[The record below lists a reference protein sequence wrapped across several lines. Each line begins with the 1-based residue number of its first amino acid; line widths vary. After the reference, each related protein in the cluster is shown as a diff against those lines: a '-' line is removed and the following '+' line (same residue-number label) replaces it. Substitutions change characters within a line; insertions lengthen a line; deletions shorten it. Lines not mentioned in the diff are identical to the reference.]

1 MNTEFVVNAKELKK
15 MERVKR
21 LKLINSISGIKSANL
36 IGTKSKNGISNL
48 CIISSVTH
56 IGSNPPLIG
65 FISRPNN
72 KVKRDTFNNISEN
85 PYFTINSVEHSKVQ
99 NAHMTSA
106 KYDKKISEFDKCGF
120 KEIYIKDFPIPFVSS
135 SRLKIGLKLMQKLKL
150 INGTYFI
157 IGQIEILNMP
167 LHDVDKIMKKNI
179 GVVGL
184 NTYYSIK
191 KIKEF
196 DYVRLNEK
204 SSNGH

>member
-1 MNTEFVVNAKELKK
+1 MSTEFVFNSKELKK

-72 KVKRDTFNNISEN
+72 KVKRDTFNNILEN
-85 PYFTINSVEHSKVQ
+85 PYFTINSVERSEVE
-99 NAHMTSA
+99 NAHLTSA
-106 KYDKKISEFDKCGF
+106 KYDKEISEFDKCGF
-120 KEIYIKDFPIPFVSS
+120 KETYIKGFPIPFVSS
-135 SRLKIGLKLMQKLKL
+135 SRLKIGLKLIQKLKL
-150 INGTYFI
+150 INGTYLI
-157 IGQIEILNMP
+157 IGQIEILNIPSQDLEEKMA
-167 LHDVDKIMKKNI
+167 KNI

-191 KIKEF
+191 KIKKF
-196 DYVRLNEK
+196 DYVRLGKNPTK
-204 SSNGH
+204 

>member
-1 MNTEFVVNAKELKK
+1 MSTDFIFSLKELKK

-85 PYFTINSVEHSKVQ
+85 PYFTINSVELSKV
-99 NAHMTSA
+99 
-106 KYDKKISEFDKCGF
+106 
-120 KEIYIKDFPIPFVSS
+120 
-135 SRLKIGLKLMQKLKL
+135 
-150 INGTYFI
+150 
-157 IGQIEILNMP
+157 
-167 LHDVDKIMKKNI
+167 KKNYSFEALKSHY
-179 GVVGL
+179 L
-184 NTYYSIK
+184 NYY
-191 KIKEF
+191 EGQ
-196 DYVRLNEK
+196 LN
-204 SSNGH
+204 